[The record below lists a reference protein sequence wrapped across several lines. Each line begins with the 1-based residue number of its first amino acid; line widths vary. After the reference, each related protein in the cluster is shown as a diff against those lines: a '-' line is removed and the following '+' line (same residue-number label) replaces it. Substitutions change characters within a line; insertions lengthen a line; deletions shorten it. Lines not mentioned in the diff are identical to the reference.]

1 MSRILVVEDDQQIRG
16 LMEVLLEKAKHAAIA
31 VGTVHEALVQ
41 EGPWDLLVLD
51 RRLPNGDGKRVA
63 EHFAGT
69 PTVYVSGYEDADLRK
84 PFNMTQLLDL
94 VSHRLAGGS

>member
-1 MSRILVVEDDQQIRG
+1 MSRILVVEDDQQIRS
-16 LMEVLLEKAKHAAIA
+16 LVETILAKAQHAVTALGS
-31 VGTVHEALVQ
+31 VREAMVQ
-41 EGPWDLLVLD
+41 TGPWDLLILD

-84 PFNMTQLLDL
+84 PFNMTQLLEL
-94 VSHRLAGGS
+94 VTHRLAGGS